1 MSGPIFV
8 WCFSSIFP
16 LRYSSSTCCELELSP
31 SALVGRGTHAAVLY
45 CMGFAAG
52 VPLAMVPSC
61 WDGIAGEGG
70 GDELLTL
77 ARTVSL
83 PTFDASLSQTIFR
96 QTVGD
101 SRAEA
106 RAIELLT
113 EADVLLQRTS
123 STSGCRRSG

>member
-1 MSGPIFV
+1 
-8 WCFSSIFP
+8 
-16 LRYSSSTCCELELSP
+16 
-31 SALVGRGTHAAVLY
+31 
-45 CMGFAAG
+45 
-52 VPLAMVPSC
+52 MVPSC
-61 WDGIAGEGG
+61 WDGITGEGG
-70 GDELLTL
+70 GDESLTL

-113 EADVLLQRTS
+113 EADALLLLLQRTS